1 MRNKINVTGI
11 VQGVGF
17 RPFIYRIAKKN
28 GLQGYVRN
36 KGDAGVEIFLEGKEK
51 DINFFISELKTSL
64 PPLAQIHDIITINIA
79 GKNQYADFMIDQSSS
94 HRELS
99 GSIIPPDIAICDN
112 CLTELRDPRNP
123 RFEYFFITCT
133 DCGPRFTIIEKLPY
147 DRANTTMAEYPFIGN
162 CKKDYSDPKNR
173 RFHAQ
178 TVACSDCGPKVYL
191 TSKDGIL
198 ISKKNPV
205 QEAGKLLSEG
215 SIIAIKGYGGF
226 HIASSSTKTQP
237 LKKLRMVKH
246 RHSKPFA
253 VLARDLEAAKTLA
266 EINLKEEELLTS
278 VARPIVLLKKKANFR
293 LSSLVAPDLHNLGVM
308 LPYSALHYMLFDKV
322 SDQAF
327 VMTSANPPNQ
337 PITKDNE
344 EALKKLNRIVD
355 YFLFHDRK
363 IAYRCDDSVLRVHS
377 DRPVFIRRSR
387 GYSPKPII
395 LTDKSEYNIL
405 GLGGELNNTSCVLL
419 GNKAFISQHIG
430 DVENIETRN
439 FLEKATNHLI
449 RLTNSQIET
458 VVCDLHPKFTTTIL
472 ARELSIKNGWEMIQV
487 QHHHSHV
494 AALMMEHS
502 INEVV
507 GIVCDGYGYGTN
519 GEAWGGEILFSSRE
533 STKFE
538 RLGHLEKQP
547 LLGGDQATRYPIRI
561 AAGILNK
568 KIDISNWLL
577 KNSEYL
583 PYGKTEAKLIL
594 NQLNN
599 HVNTVETTSCG
610 RILDATAAILGICF
624 ERSYEGEPAIKLE
637 SIAMKGKDVL
647 KQKPIIK
654 NNILL
659 TTQML
664 LEVYNHKKR
673 FSQKDLAYSAHSY
686 LAEGLA
692 ELAIEKAIE
701 KGTNHIGFSGGVACN
716 KILSE
721 LIQKKVESEG
731 LQFIVHKQL
740 PPGDGGISFGQA
752 IVGGFFRF

>member
-1 MRNKINVTGI
+1 
-11 VQGVGF
+11 
-17 RPFIYRIAKKN
+17 
-28 GLQGYVRN
+28 
-36 KGDAGVEIFLEGKEK
+36 
-51 DINFFISELKTSL
+51 
-64 PPLAQIHDIITINIA
+64 
-79 GKNQYADFMIDQSSS
+79 
-94 HRELS
+94 
-99 GSIIPPDIAICDN
+99 
-112 CLTELRDPRNP
+112 
-123 RFEYFFITCT
+123 
-133 DCGPRFTIIEKLPY
+133 
-147 DRANTTMAEYPFIGN
+147 
-162 CKKDYSDPKNR
+162 
-173 RFHAQ
+173 
-178 TVACSDCGPKVYL
+178 
-191 TSKDGIL
+191 
-198 ISKKNPV
+198 
-205 QEAGKLLSEG
+205 
-215 SIIAIKGYGGF
+215 
-226 HIASSSTKTQP
+226 
-237 LKKLRMVKH
+237 MVKH

-253 VLARDLEAAKTLA
+253 VLARDLEVAKTLA

-363 IAYRCDDSVLRVHS
+363 IANRCDDSVLRVHG

-395 LTDKSEYNIL
+395 LNDKSEYNIL

-449 RLTNSQIET
+449 RLTNSKIET

-472 ARELSIKNGWEMIQV
+472 ARELSIKNGWELIQV

-494 AALMMEHS
+494 ASLMMEHS

-701 KGTNHIGFSGGVACN
+701 KGTNYIGFSGGVACN